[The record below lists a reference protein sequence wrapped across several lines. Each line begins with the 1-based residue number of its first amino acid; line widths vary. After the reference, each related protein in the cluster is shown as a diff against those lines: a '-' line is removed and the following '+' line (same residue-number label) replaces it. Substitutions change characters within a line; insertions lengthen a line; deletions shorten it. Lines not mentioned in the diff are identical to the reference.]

1 MSYQVN
7 IVELTQAGR
16 NIVETR
22 EFDNETE
29 ARDYAINTYD
39 DYCADEPENTHH
51 ILVSELAVGAI
62 LEEYYAHGQEVE
74 AL

>member
-1 MSYQVN
+1 MTYQVN
-7 IVELTQAGR
+7 IVEITEAAR

-29 ARDYAINTYD
+29 ARNYAIDTYN

-51 ILVSELAVGAI
+51 
-62 LEEYYAHGQEVE
+62 
-74 AL
+74 

>member
-1 MSYQVN
+1 MTYQVN
-7 IVELTQAGR
+7 IVEITEAAR

-29 ARDYAINTYD
+29 ARNYAIDTYN

-51 ILVSELAVGAI
+51 IVVYESAENAI